1 MFLPEGSSSPTR
13 CQAVSLREEEVPMA
27 SRALPTIAL
36 GAVTLLAGC
45 SAFRSYDNELQET
58 NQQLRAGNIDAALT
72 LLEKHN
78 QGEDKDL
85 LYYFEKGELL
95 RSKGDLNGSQAAWG
109 HADQVVGTWEDSVKL
124 DTDKYLAQFGSFLIN
139 DKVRRYEGYDYEKVM
154 LTTQMAMNLLANN
167 DFDGA
172 RMAIKKTHERE
183 AVIAELRDKE
193 YLKREDEAEKQGI
206 KTQYKD
212 LQGYPVEALDAPD
225 VVNLKNSYQ
234 SAFSHYLSGFV
245 YEALG
250 EKDLAAPGYRK
261 AAELRPNTPLLEQA
275 LLNLDA
281 PAEVP
286 QVQTPAKSRHKS
298 AAKTPAKAPAI
309 AALAADES
317 DVLIVVQSG
326 LAPARDSVR
335 IPLPIPIRDKLV
347 ITPLS
352 FPVIKA
358 DNSTQAFAQ
367 IGIDGQQQELT
378 LLNSTTAMSRRALR
392 DDMPGIILRTTV
404 RAVSRGVA
412 QKNLNEVNPLA
423 SLAVGLASA
432 VTEGA
437 DTRTWRTLPDYT
449 QVTRLRLKQGEHKL
463 SLPNALGGT
472 QVQVKVDQ
480 RYQVIALRV
489 VGNQV
494 FSSGLAAQVIP
505 NHVGQ
510 NMASNQRP

>member
-1 MFLPEGSSSPTR
+1 
-13 CQAVSLREEEVPMA
+13 MA
-27 SRALPTIAL
+27 SRALTSIAL

-58 NQQLRAGNIDAALT
+58 NQQLRAGNLDAALI
-72 LLEKHN
+72 LLEKN
-78 QGEDKDL
+78 NKGEDKDL

-95 RSKGDLNGSQAAWG
+95 RAKGDLNGSQAAWG
-109 HADQVVGTWEDSVKL
+109 HADQVVASWEDSVKL
-124 DTDKYLAQFGSFLIN
+124 DTDKYLAQFGSFLVN

-154 LTTQMAMNLLANN
+154 LTTQMAMNLLAGN

-193 YLKREDEAEKQGI
+193 YLKREDEAEKQGV
-206 KTQYKD
+206 KTEYKD
-212 LQGYPVEALDAPD
+212 LKGYPVEALDAPD

-234 SAFSHYLSGFV
+234 SAFSHYLAGFV

-281 PAEVP
+281 PVEPVK
-286 QVQTPAKSRHKS
+286 VETPSKSSTKS
-298 AAKTPAKAPAI
+298 KRKAAAKAPAKAPAVP
-309 AALAADES
+309 ALAEDES

-335 IPLPIPIRDKLV
+335 IPLPLPINGNLV

-352 FPVIKA
+352 FPVIKP
-358 DNSTQAFAQ
+358 DNSTQTLAQ
-367 IGIDGQQQELT
+367 IGIDGQPQNLT

-404 RAVSRGVA
+404 RAVTRGVA

-423 SLAVGLASA
+423 GLAVGLASA

-437 DTRTWRTLPDYT
+437 DTRTWRTLPDNT
-449 QVTRLRLKQGEHKL
+449 QVARLRLKRGEHRL
-463 SLPNALGGT
+463 NLANAQGGT

-505 NHVGQ
+505 NNAGQ

>member
-1 MFLPEGSSSPTR
+1 
-13 CQAVSLREEEVPMA
+13 MA
-27 SRALPTIAL
+27 SRALTSIAL
-36 GAVTLLAGC
+36 CAVTLLTGC
-45 SAFRSYDNELQET
+45 SAFRSYDNELEQT
-58 NQQLRAGNIDAALT
+58 NQQLRAGNLDAALS

-78 QGEDKDL
+78 LGEDKDL

-95 RSKGDLNGSQAAWG
+95 RAKGDLNGSQAAWSQ
-109 HADQVVGTWEDSVKL
+109 ADQVVGNWEDSVKF

-154 LTTQMAMNLLANN
+154 LTTQMAMNLLASN

-206 KTQYKD
+206 KMEYKD
-212 LQGYPVEALDAPD
+212 LKGYPVEALDAPD

-234 SAFSHYLSGFV
+234 SAFSHYLAGFV

-275 LLNLDA
+275 LLNLDNPAA
-281 PAEVP
+281 PVKANSKRKS
-286 QVQTPAKSRHKS
+286 AKSKRQK
-298 AAKTPAKAPAI
+298 AAKTSALP
-309 AALAADES
+309 ALAADES

-335 IPLPIPIRDKLV
+335 IPLPLPINGNLV

-358 DNSTQAFAQ
+358 DTSTQTFTQ
-367 IGIDGQQQELT
+367 IGIDGQQQNLT

-392 DDMPGIILRTTV
+392 DDMPGIILRTSV
-404 RAVSRGVA
+404 RAITRGIT

-423 SLAVGLASA
+423 GLAVGLASA

-437 DTRTWRTLPDYT
+437 DTRTWRTLPDNT
-449 QVTRLRLKQGEHKL
+449 QVARLRLKQGEHNL

-494 FSSGLAAQVIP
+494 FSSGLASRVIP
-505 NHVGQ
+505 NNAGQ
-510 NMASNQRP
+510 HMANNQQP